1 MMLSADA
8 NTMMNAPIPKCARE
22 EIVSMPVAW
31 RNAVLMLNVCP
42 GITMHNVPV
51 LKDTKEVHELNVES
65 LPMSNRNHL
74 LPNVPPMMIVL
85 TIRPAAM
92 NVVSIHASKNRVVV
106 VPTVMSR
113 IDKRYA
119 AARRIILVIQNK
131 DVCHV
136 SYPNEQYAFKLI
148 I

>member
-1 MMLSADA
+1 MMSAP
-8 NTMMNAPIPKCARE
+8 TPKCARE

-42 GITMHNVPV
+42 GITMHSVPV
-51 LKDTKEVHELNVES
+51 LKDTKVVHELNAES

-85 TIRPAAM
+85 TTRPAAM
-92 NVVSIHASKNRVVV
+92 NVVSIHASKNHVVV

-119 AARRIILVIQNK
+119 AAQQIIPAIQNK

-136 SYPNEQYAFKLI
+136 SYPNEKYAFILTI
-148 I
+148 Q